1 MSVGSKVKGDGPGMG
16 TGLEGRIG
24 QRDQIYRV
32 RHDFKTE
39 EQLYRYLSK
48 FGEIADV
55 GHLDGTEFRDYL
67 NIPSD
72 ALVTYNGHAFKI
84 LDDNCPW
91 VGITK
96 IDEQQTWTLRMTDTA
111 EFDNIT
117 GTDARPRRWGMCDE
131 DNLTDMLNS
140 VERGTKVTVWMKNR
154 PKPFR
159 AMWFTGQIDKVG
171 DGCICLDYVRE
182 FRVDG
187 VHRSVTS
194 AFERIE
200 CKRIYLSSILK
211 ITIDR
216 Y

>member
-1 MSVGSKVKGDGPGMG
+1 MGEDQEDREEQEERVGEGPRESEGAEVKDDGGMARGDLGMDVDRDGEGRCEGGVNVGSKVKGDGPGTG

-72 ALVTYNGHAFKI
+72 ALVTYKGHAFKI

-91 VGITK
+91 VGIY
-96 IDEQQTWTLRMTDTA
+96 
-111 EFDNIT
+111 
-117 GTDARPRRWGMCDE
+117 E
-131 DNLTDMLNS
+131 D
-140 VERGTKVTVWMKNR
+140 
-154 PKPFR
+154 
-159 AMWFTGQIDKVG
+159 
-171 DGCICLDYVRE
+171 
-182 FRVDG
+182 
-187 VHRSVTS
+187 
-194 AFERIE
+194 
-200 CKRIYLSSILK
+200 
-211 ITIDR
+211 
-216 Y
+216 